1 MIKSPMRGQML
12 HCACIGGP
20 SQVWFFA
27 ETGVLAFFGIFKQS
41 FVFSGGVHH
50 EKAKNGV
57 AHGIDAIN
65 SNFLGSSFHKVAAG
79 Q

>member
-1 MIKSPMRGQML
+1 M
-12 HCACIGGP
+12 
-20 SQVWFFA
+20 WFLA
-27 ETGVLAFFGIFKQS
+27 EIGVLAFFGVFKQS

-50 EKAKNGV
+50 EKTKNGV
-57 AHGIDAIN
+57 VHCIDAIN